1 VNTNQSLRT
10 TQIKNRYELREGIQA
25 QRGSLIYAH
34 SERGFALISQRTEKI
49 QRTPPVDVS

>member
-1 VNTNQSLRT
+1 M
-10 TQIKNRYELREGIQA
+10 KNRYELREGIQA